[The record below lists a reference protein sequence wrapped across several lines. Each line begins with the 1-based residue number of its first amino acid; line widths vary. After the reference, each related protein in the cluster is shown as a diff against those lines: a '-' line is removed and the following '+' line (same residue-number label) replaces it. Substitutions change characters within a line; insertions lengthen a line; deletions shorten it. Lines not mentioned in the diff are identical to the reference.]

1 MTNYF
6 FLLVSVLALL
16 SSCSSG
22 SHSLPVNTYYIYSDS
37 NNFESIH
44 KNFNENKYIPAFLK
58 FDLDTTKI
66 KLRIRGDSS
75 REYPKKSLK
84 IKVLEDRKVNGKS
97 KLNLNAEYKDQ
108 SFSHSYLSSLIFKE
122 LNYPCFSSSIAATYV
137 NNSFHGLFME
147 IENMDA
153 DQSRAVYEMA
163 QKTIDNY
170 GDRINDDVL
179 NMMERLKGAILDKL
193 GIEEKEEEPEE
204 EEEEEQEEEIRPR
217 TVSEYKAYLK
227 NLNFY
232 QHVDGLRKDELV
244 VIYDMLKQGQTDER
258 VRAQIDEYH
267 FDRNPRQRR
276 GRRPQKGKGLTQ
288 VGKGIKEDLHKIMLL
303 VGSQKAGN
311 QSLKLQKEIN
321 TIQKK
326 LKKQLDKMKKKD
338 KDKLMK
344 EVNRQQIKRMAKSQI
359 GLGHRD

>member
-1 MTNYF
+1 MINQQTYYQ
-6 FLLVSVLALL
+6 LEDPAVYEAEALALDIVNEDLKNQMIRREHRNYQLLADEVRNQQIKKQALLQL
-16 SSCSSG
+16 SREDAIDKEERALYEDILLAPAQQAPAPAPAPVQREAVPVQEEEEQEEEQEEDEEEDPLPA
-22 SHSLPVNTYYIYSDS
+22 SLQIYNDMDQDQLDIV
-37 NNFESIH
+37 ED
-44 KNFNENKYIPAFLK
+44 AFL
-58 FDLDTTKI
+58 
-66 KLRIRGDSS
+66 
-75 REYPKKSLK
+75 
-84 IKVLEDRKVNGKS
+84 ED
-97 KLNLNAEYKDQ
+97 
-108 SFSHSYLSSLIFKE
+108 
-122 LNYPCFSSSIAATYV
+122 
-137 NNSFHGLFME
+137 

-217 TVSEYKAYLK
+217 TVSEYKTYLK

-232 QHVDGLRKDELV
+232 QYVDGLRKDELV

-276 GRRPQKGKGLTQ
+276 GRRPQKGKGLKQ
-288 VGKGIKEDLHKIMLL
+288 SGNGIKEDLQKIMLL

-338 KDKLMK
+338 QDKLMK

>member
-1 MTNYF
+1 MINQQTYYQ
-6 FLLVSVLALL
+6 LEDPAVYEAEALALDIVNEDL
-16 SSCSSG
+16 KNQMIRREHRNYKLLADEIRNQQIKKEALLQISKDDSINIQERALYEDILLAPVQQPPAPAPAPVQREVIPVQEEEQEEDEEEKEEEDPLPA
-22 SHSLPVNTYYIYSDS
+22 SLQIYNDMDQDQLDIV
-37 NNFESIH
+37 ED
-44 KNFNENKYIPAFLK
+44 AFL
-58 FDLDTTKI
+58 
-66 KLRIRGDSS
+66 
-75 REYPKKSLK
+75 
-84 IKVLEDRKVNGKS
+84 ED
-97 KLNLNAEYKDQ
+97 
-108 SFSHSYLSSLIFKE
+108 
-122 LNYPCFSSSIAATYV
+122 
-137 NNSFHGLFME
+137 

-153 DQSRAVYEMA
+153 DQSRTVYEMA

-179 NMMERLKGAILDKL
+179 NMMERLKKAILDKL